1 MSTLN
6 KSTRITIAILTSLF
20 FISQIILA
28 LTSLSVATTAI
39 AMLITGK
46 VEEATPGK
54 GIMFL
59 GIDTSNYKFSFLDV
73 QQFNLMMV
81 LLTLILC
88 ILIFFLFH
96 YLRTLLQNL
105 NDGEVF
111 SSYNLKYI
119 RRIMLSYL
127 SIGILFF
134 ACKMLCE
141 ISNSRYIILG
151 YNGMV
156 TNLIQ
161 VLLLTAGIY
170 TLYFVFRYGV
180 KLKQD
185 NEAIV

>member
-1 MSTLN
+1 MN
-6 KSTRITIAILTSLF
+6 KSTRVTIAVLTSLF

-28 LTSLSVATTAI
+28 ITSLSVAMTAI
-39 AMLITGK
+39 GMLITGK
-46 VEEATPGK
+46 VEETPPGE

-59 GIDTSNYKFSFLDV
+59 GIDTSNYEFSFFNV
-73 QQFNLMMV
+73 QQFNLVMV

-88 ILIFFLFH
+88 VLAFFLFH

-111 SSYNLKYI
+111 SSYNLKFI

-127 SIGILFF
+127 SMGILFF
-134 ACKMLCE
+134 VCKMLCE

-161 VLLLTAGIY
+161 VFLLTAGIY

>member
-46 VEEATPGK
+46 VEEAPSGE